1 MTVTSE
7 PTSPARAPLIHMRGI
22 VKSYPGVLALR
33 GVDLRVDPG
42 QVMGLVGENGAGKS
56 TLLKVLAG
64 ATTAD
69 AGVVEVDG
77 TPTSL
82 RSPRDSQQAGIAVIY
97 QELML
102 AEHLSIAENVFAGR
116 EPSRRGRGVDFATMN
131 ARTAQLLAE
140 LGIDASPRERVGALN
155 VARRQM
161 VEIAKALSMDARLIV
176 MDEPTSSLTEDEVDT
191 LLDLVRR
198 LRERGV
204 GVVYVSHRM
213 REIFAV
219 ADAITVMRDGALVG
233 VHQVAD
239 VTPNDVV
246 TMMVGRELVDMY
258 GRRPERRP
266 DAKPVLDVRG
276 LHAGPRVRDVSFSV
290 AAGEIVGMAGLVG
303 AGRTETALAVF
314 GQTRTTAG
322 TVHVDGEQ
330 LRLRNP
336 REAIAAG
343 VAYVPED
350 RKQQG
355 LFLNLPIRT
364 NISSACLDEVS
375 DRGLVSHRRDREMAT
390 TLARDL
396 RVKASSVET
405 AVGTLS
411 GGNQQKVVLARW
423 LARRPRVL
431 ILDEPTRGVDVGAKA
446 EIYRLVREIAAEGV
460 AVLVI
465 SSELPEVLG
474 LSDRVLVMCE
484 GRLAGELDAAEAT
497 EEQVMALATGV
508 QGMVKGMTA

>member
-1 MTVTSE
+1 V
-7 PTSPARAPLIHMRGI
+7 PQQPLIYMRGI

-33 GVDLRVDPG
+33 GVDLRVESG

-69 AGVVEVDG
+69 EGSIEVDG
-77 TPTSL
+77 TPVQL
-82 RSPRDSQQAGIAVIY
+82 RTPRDSQDAGIAVIY

-116 EPSRRGRGVDFATMN
+116 EPTRRWRGVDFGAMRGTT
-131 ARTAQLLAE
+131 ARLLAE
-140 LGIDASPRERVGALN
+140 LGVDARPDDQVGRLN

-161 VEIAKALSMDARLIV
+161 VEIAKALSMDARIIV
-176 MDEPTSSLTEDEVDT
+176 MDEPTSSLTEDEVET
-191 LLDLVRR
+191 LLTLVRR

-204 GVVYVSHRM
+204 SVVYVSHRM

-219 ADAITVMRDGALVG
+219 ADAVTVMRDGTVVG

-239 VTPNDVV
+239 VTPGQVV
-246 TMMVGRELVDMY
+246 KMMVGRDLVDMY
-258 GRRPERRP
+258 GERPALRAP
-266 DAKPVLDVRG
+266 STLTSTPVLEVRG
-276 LHAGPRVRDVSFSV
+276 LHAGPRVVDVSFTV
-290 AAGEIVGMAGLVG
+290 AASEIVGMAGLVG

-314 GQTRTTAG
+314 GQTRPSSG
-322 TVHVDGEQ
+322 TVHVNGQ
-330 LRLRNP
+330 QVRLRNP

-343 VAYVPED
+343 IAYVPED

-355 LFLNLPIRT
+355 LFLGLPIRT
-364 NISSACLDEVS
+364 NISSAYLDEVCHK
-375 DRGLVSHRRDREMAT
+375 GLVSGSRDRAMAQR
-390 TLARDL
+390 LANDL
-396 RVKASSVET
+396 QIKARSVET

-423 LARRPRVL
+423 LARHPRVL

-446 EIYRLVREIAAEGV
+446 EIYRLIREIAAAGV

-484 GRLAGELDAAEAT
+484 GRLVGELSAAEAD
-497 EEQVMALATGV
+497 EQQVMALATGV
-508 QGMVKGMTA
+508 QEQAS